1 MGPIQAILDSAS
13 NHPPPAVFRGRGGN
27 SASGDCKNINL
38 GGPPPQLI
46 AVNDHTLD
54 LAILCDGNIIRV
66 ANLLEADKSGTNKS
80 NRSILSVINF
90 GVDGGA
96 PRPGDE
102 LVPSDSIPPNTVMQ
116 GLEFSPSGSS
126 LLVWGEKYLAVAR
139 APRGG
144 SGGGGG
150 GGNSWSATP
159 NHGNTSSLFRQG
171 NLDPGGGRCRW
182 TLVDMSGYA
191 VDILRQRIVKASWH
205 PASDNCLTVL
215 TIDDG
220 GGGGGGGSG
229 AARAYVMLHAPGR
242 ERPEQVRAGRTVEGA
257 REVLKPEPGGAWFYF
272 PGISIIVTSVT
283 SSICWVLVPT

>member
-13 NHPPPAVFRGRGGN
+13 NHPPPATCRGGGTGAAGAD
-27 SASGDCKNINL
+27 SKNTNL
-38 GGPPPQLI
+38 SGPPPQLI

-54 LAILCDGNIIRV
+54 LAILCDGNIIRM
-66 ANLLEADKSGTNKS
+66 ANLLEADK
-80 NRSILSVINF
+80 NRNMLMNTPGGHNNNNDSLLSAITF
-90 GVDGGA
+90 AKDGGA

-144 SGGGGG
+144 SGGGG
-150 GGNSWSATP
+150 NSWSSTS
-159 NHGNTSSLFRQG
+159 NQGNASSLFRQSG
-171 NLDPGGGRCRW
+171 LDTGGGGGSGGGRWRW

-191 VDILRQRIVKASWH
+191 VDILRQKIVKASWH

-220 GGGGGGGSG
+220 GGGGNGGRAAGGGGAG
-229 AARAYVMLHAPGR
+229 AARAYVMLHVPGR
-242 ERPEQVRAGRTVEGA
+242 ERPEQVRAARTD
-257 REVLKPEPGGAWFYF
+257 
-272 PGISIIVTSVT
+272 
-283 SSICWVLVPT
+283 C